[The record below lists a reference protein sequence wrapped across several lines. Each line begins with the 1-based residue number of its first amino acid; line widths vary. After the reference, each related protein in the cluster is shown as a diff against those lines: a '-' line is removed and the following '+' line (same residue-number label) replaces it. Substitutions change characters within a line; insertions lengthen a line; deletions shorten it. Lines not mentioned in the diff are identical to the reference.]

1 MQVPVREKRRKFF
14 CLSAIFQNFYTHVQK
29 KDIFPGTICEFPALP
44 AALSRATIIAITKYC
59 ESKCPGKRAVPR
71 TDGFMTTGPKTGRGS
86 LSGEAR
92 ATRVPKVQSGT
103 FRQSLRQKDR
113 VDAHAGH
120 ACVSYVFCGQRASV
134 RFLFFSADF
143 AEKQKYKKKE
153 KHLWKRS

>member
-92 ATRVPKVQSGT
+92 ATRVPKVQSG
-103 FRQSLRQKDR
+103 RPPPISQAKGQSRTNARGRVGFLCFLRTESF
-113 VDAHAGH
+113 
-120 ACVSYVFCGQRASV
+120 CPFFVFQRGFC
-134 RFLFFSADF
+134 R
-143 AEKQKYKKKE
+143 KTKI
-153 KHLWKRS
+153 